1 MKLCTDEAYD
11 INSNK
16 KWLVNEMS
24 KRSNRKAKLKKMSFQ
39 ERKPK
44 AMKWVAEF
52 DESKGNIIKRYR
64 KTFKVDRL
72 KAVDELQKLGVKLT
86 KEQIDKEKR
95 SVEVHKKQEL
105 NKKKKRKE
113 RKFQKQQQEIF
124 DDFQDDQFFFI
135 AGYTSG
141 GAPYGVTWEEM
152 GLLPYEEYDDEVL

>member
-1 MKLCTDEAYD
+1 MELFIDEVHD

-52 DESKGNIIKRYR
+52 DKSQGNIIKRYR

-95 SVEVHKKQEL
+95 SVEVHKKHEL

-113 RKFQKQQQEIF
+113 RKFQKQQQETF

-152 GLLPYEEYDDEVL
+152 GLSPYEEYDDEVL